1 MPPPFAPGSV
11 SLRLYP
17 HAGPAAECV
26 AELRRQV
33 ALAERAGFDGVMVSE
48 HHGGFPGYWPSP
60 LLVSAWALESTRALW
75 AAPCPLLL
83 PLRAWTQV
91 AEELAWLAA
100 AHPGRLGAGL
110 ASGGLELD
118 FELADLDFDRR
129 ARSFRDA
136 LPRICAALRGEA
148 GLPLARDAAL
158 AACEADPIPVVAA
171 IQGPKSAAAAAR
183 AGAGLL
189 FDSLQPA
196 ETLAMLVRAWRD
208 AGGKGSRIAIRRV
221 WLGTPPR
228 AEVDAQTDFYRSY
241 APRAAQSTWGS
252 DELISAPTGRELAE
266 RLAELR
272 ERADCDALNL
282 RVHARDIA
290 PERVREQIARLGEE
304 VLPALRASR
313 RAALAP

>member
-17 HAGPAAECV
+17 HAGPAADCV
-26 AELRRQV
+26 AELRHQA
-33 ALAERAGFDGVMVSE
+33 ALAERAGFDGVMISE

-60 LLVSAWALESTRALW
+60 LLVATWALECTRALW

-110 ASGGLELD
+110 ASGGLALD
-118 FELADLDFDRR
+118 FELAGLDFGAR
-129 ARSFRDA
+129 ARAFREA

-148 GLPLARDAAL
+148 QAPLGRDAAL
-158 AACEADPIPVVAA
+158 AACKADPVPILAA
-171 IQGPKSAAAAAR
+171 VQGPKSAAAAAR

-196 ETLAMLVRAWRD
+196 ETLASLVRAWRD
-208 AGGKGSRIAIRRV
+208 AGGKGPRIAIRRV
-221 WLGTPPR
+221 WLGAPPR

-241 APRAAQSTWGS
+241 APAAAQATWGS
-252 DELISAPTGRELAE
+252 DELIAAATGRELAE
-266 RLAELR
+266 RLADLR
-272 ERADCDALNL
+272 GRADCDALNL
-282 RVHARDIA
+282 RVHARDIS

-304 VLPALRASR
+304 MLPALRCVPA
-313 RAALAP
+313 

>member
-1 MPPPFAPGSV
+1 MPRPFAPGSV

-17 HAGPAAECV
+17 HAGPAAECA
-26 AELRRQV
+26 AELRRQA
-33 ALAERAGFDGVMVSE
+33 ALAERVGFDGVMISE

-60 LLVSAWALESTRALW
+60 LLVSAWALAATREFW

-100 AHPGRLGAGL
+100 AHPGRVGAGL
-110 ASGGLELD
+110 ASGGLALD
-118 FELADLDFDRR
+118 FELADLDFKAR
-129 ARSFRDA
+129 ARRFREA
-136 LPRICAALRGEA
+136 LPRLCAALRGEA
-148 GLPLARDAAL
+148 EAPLGRDAAL
-158 AACEADPIPVVAA
+158 AACAADPLPVVAA
-171 IQGPKSAAAAAR
+171 VQGPKSAAAAAR

-208 AGGKGSRIAIRRV
+208 AGGKGPRIAIRRV
-221 WLGTPPR
+221 WLGAPPR
-228 AEVDAQTDFYRSY
+228 NEVDAQTDFYRSY
-241 APRAAQSTWGS
+241 APVEAQASWGR
-252 DELISAPTGRELAE
+252 DELISAPSGRELAE

-290 PERVREQIARLGEE
+290 PERVREQIERLGQEM
-304 VLPALRASR
+304 LPALDR
-313 RAALAP
+313 